1 MTRELLD
8 ALLAVLLAPSCGAC
22 NEPLLHPTR
31 GCVCTD
37 CWNGVIRVAPPIC
50 ARCGGHAIQTNA
62 ASTTAVCAH
71 CADATSAIS
80 AARAAGLHVGS
91 LRAIVHALKYDGRRS
106 LAAPLAALMR
116 TAGSELMQSCDAVVP
131 VPLHP
136 SRRRERG
143 FNQAEDLASH
153 IGLPVVRA
161 LKRTRHTATQ
171 TALPAAER
179 QANVAGAFVA
189 RPCELIRASAVLLID
204 DVRTTGATLE
214 ACAKA
219 LRDAGAREVW
229 RLLQP
234 ESRRWWVNTRRRFR
248 LGPVAIEEQPSVSV
262 ASRDNYRTRD

>member
-31 GCVCTD
+31 GCVCPD

-50 ARCGGHAIQTNA
+50 TRCGGHVTRTIV
-62 ASTTAVCAH
+62 ASTTPVCAH
-71 CADATSAIS
+71 CVDTMSAVS
-80 AARAAGLHVGS
+80 AARAAGLHAGS

-106 LAAPLAALMR
+106 LASPLAALMCM
-116 TAGSELMQSCDAVVP
+116 AGADLIQSCDAVVP

-136 SRRRERG
+136 ARRRQRG
-143 FNQAEDLASH
+143 FNQAADLANH
-153 IGLPVVRA
+153 IGLPVFRA

-189 RPCELIRASAVLLID
+189 VRQARHIRDRAVLLID

-214 ACAKA
+214 ACAQA
-219 LRDAGAREVW
+219 LMEAGAREVYALTAA
-229 RLLQP
+229 RVETP
-234 ESRRWWVNTRRRFR
+234 D
-248 LGPVAIEEQPSVSV
+248 G
-262 ASRDNYRTRD
+262 

>member
-8 ALLAVLLAPSCGAC
+8 ALLAVRLAPSCGAC

-31 GCVCTD
+31 GCVCPD
-37 CWNGVIRVAPPIC
+37 CWNGVIRVPPPTC
-50 ARCGGHAIQTNA
+50 ACCGGHAIQANLA
-62 ASTTAVCAH
+62 TAVCSH
-71 CADATSAIS
+71 CVDATSAVS
-80 AARAAGLHVGS
+80 AARAAGLHTGS
-91 LRAIVHALKYDGRRS
+91 LRAILHALKYDGRRS

-116 TAGSELMQSCDAVVP
+116 AAGSELVQSCDAVVP

-153 IGLPVVRA
+153 IGPPVVRA

-189 RPCELIRASAVLLID
+189 ARHARHIRDRAVLLID

-219 LRDAGAREVW
+219 LRDAGAREVCALTAA
-229 RLLQP
+229 RVETP
-234 ESRRWWVNTRRRFR
+234 
-248 LGPVAIEEQPSVSV
+248 GG
-262 ASRDNYRTRD
+262 